1 MGKPSWAVRRRIIW
15 TGIGAG
21 LFMIL
26 AGTVAVFSDRMG
38 SPDLI
43 TGGVALI
50 TLVLTSYIGGATYE
64 DVRLHKQMGEN
75 QDG

>member
-1 MGKPSWAVRRRIIW
+1 MGKPSWAIRRRIVW
-15 TGIGAG
+15 TGIVAG
-21 LFMIL
+21 LSL
-26 AGTVAVFSDRMG
+26 LVSGTVAVFSDRAG
-38 SPDLI
+38 SSDLI

-64 DVRLHKQMGEN
+64 DVRMAEQTGEY

>member
-1 MGKPSWAVRRRIIW
+1 MGKQSWAVRRRIVW

-21 LFMIL
+21 LFMVV
-26 AGTVAVFSDRMG
+26 AGTVAVFSDRAG
-38 SPDLI
+38 SSDLI

-64 DVRLHKQMGEN
+64 DVRMNN
-75 QDG
+75 QTGDSDG

>member
-1 MGKPSWAVRRRIIW
+1 
-15 TGIGAG
+15 
-21 LFMIL
+21 MIL

>member
-26 AGTVAVFSDRMG
+26 AGTVAVFSDRIG
-38 SPDLI
+38 SSDLI

-64 DVRLHKQMGEN
+64 DVKLHKQMGEN

>member
-1 MGKPSWAVRRRIIW
+1 MGKPSWAVRRRVVW

-26 AGTVAVFSDRMG
+26 FGTIAVFSDRAG

-64 DVRLHKQMGEN
+64 DVRMYKQMGEDS
-75 QDG
+75 DG

>member
-1 MGKPSWAVRRRIIW
+1 MGKPSWAIRRRIIW

-38 SPDLI
+38 SSDLV

-64 DVRLHKQMGEN
+64 DVKLHKQMGDSS
-75 QDG
+75 DG